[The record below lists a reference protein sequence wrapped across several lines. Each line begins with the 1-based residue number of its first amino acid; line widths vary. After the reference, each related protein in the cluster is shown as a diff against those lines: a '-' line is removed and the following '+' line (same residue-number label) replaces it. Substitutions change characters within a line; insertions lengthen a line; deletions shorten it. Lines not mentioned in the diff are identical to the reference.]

1 MIVGGT
7 GFAAVELAF
16 VVIALAALKAAVA
29 VFTGAA
35 DKCAG

>member
-1 MIVGGT
+1 MIVGST

-16 VVIALAALKAAVA
+16 VGKALAALKAAVA

-35 DKCAG
+35 DKGAG